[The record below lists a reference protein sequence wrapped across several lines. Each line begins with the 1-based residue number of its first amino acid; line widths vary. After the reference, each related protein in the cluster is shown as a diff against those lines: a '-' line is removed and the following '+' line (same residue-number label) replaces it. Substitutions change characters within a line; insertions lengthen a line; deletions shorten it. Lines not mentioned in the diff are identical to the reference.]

1 MKHSYVLDM
10 PERNHFTLPKS
21 PWKPHM
27 LQISNVFKCPLIGQ
41 QLWKRKKKRHFV
53 AYFTVSGLI
62 ALREQA
68 LQIGWLTLW
77 QTDNDT
83 QVEHSCNALNLY
95 HLPGGIALMRLFTC
109 VKIQRKRERGHK
121 AWLLFIHL
129 QTLHAY
135 WLLNILLQ
143 VALTEP

>member
-1 MKHSYVLDM
+1 MFLICQREITSLCQNL
-10 PERNHFTLPKS
+10 PESPICCKS
-21 PWKPHM
+21 AM
-27 LQISNVFKCPLIGQ
+27 YSNVPWSGSSFEKE
-41 QLWKRKKKRHFV
+41 KKKRHFV